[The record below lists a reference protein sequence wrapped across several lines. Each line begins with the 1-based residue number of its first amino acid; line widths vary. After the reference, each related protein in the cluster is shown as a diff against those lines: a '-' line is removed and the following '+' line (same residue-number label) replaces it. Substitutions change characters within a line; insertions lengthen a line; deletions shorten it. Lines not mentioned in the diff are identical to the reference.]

1 MSVVAGTL
9 FLSRWHVETFWG
21 FRGKAPRRGGR
32 KRLALNDKMIG
43 DARLRGHDKK
53 NRGHNTIGQ
62 GFDEGESSPPPN
74 YGIITNHCLLPTA
87 YFPPTTFSYF

>member
-1 MSVVAGTL
+1 MANL
-9 FLSRWHVETFWG
+9 DNLLIFFKREWG

-53 NRGHNTIGQ
+53 NRGHNTIGR
-62 GFDEGESSPPPN
+62 GFDEGESSP
-74 YGIITNHCLLPTA
+74 
-87 YFPPTTFSYF
+87 